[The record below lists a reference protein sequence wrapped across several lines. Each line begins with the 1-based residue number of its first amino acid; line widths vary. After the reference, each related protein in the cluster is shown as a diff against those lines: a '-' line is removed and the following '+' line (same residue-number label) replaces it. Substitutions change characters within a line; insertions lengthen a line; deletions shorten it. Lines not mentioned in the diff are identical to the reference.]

1 VNRFFSLQGKIE
13 MNYRKDYSVRSGL
26 ITLLSATALLLGC
39 SDSNEGKI
47 TQSSDSATPPAV
59 ETEVNPFFV
68 EWDTPYGIPPFDSI
82 KDEHYKPAV
91 EAAIAG
97 LMQEIAV
104 IRDNP
109 EPATFENTIEA
120 LETSGSAVDKVF
132 GVFRNITNTDTNDAL
147 LEMET
152 EFYPQLT
159 RVKDSIFLDDAI
171 FQRVKTVYDQRDS
184 LQLDQQK
191 ARLLE
196 LQYRDFVRRGAALE
210 EAAKVRI
217 KEINSRLS
225 ELTTAFGQNLLA
237 ETKSFE
243 LVVTD
248 EADLA
253 GLSDSL
259 KGSAKSAAKEKGRP
273 DAWIFGLNRSVYE
286 AFMTFA
292 DNRELRR
299 QLFNGYRNRAANGGA
314 TDNGDIITEI
324 VKLRAEA
331 AELRGHESHAAF
343 QLETRMAKTP
353 ENALEFLGKVWEP
366 GLERAREEQLE
377 MQAIVEAEGHDFL
390 IEGHDWWYYAEKL
403 RQQKYAIDDSEV
415 RPYFQMENV
424 REGAF
429 HVANKLFGV
438 TFEPLNDVPKW
449 NPQVQPYLALDAD
462 GNHLGVFMLDYYARD
477 SKRGGAWMSTYRDTS
492 NINGNDVRPIVTNNL
507 NLMTPAEG
515 EPTLMSFDE
524 VTTLFHE
531 FGHGLHGLM
540 TKQHYSRFSGT
551 SGSPRDYTEFPAQF
565 MEHYAAEPEVLQ
577 IFARN
582 YQNGK
587 VIPAALVEKIR
598 MARTHN
604 QGFKTTE
611 YVAASLLDMN
621 WHNLNSNDAASAE
634 SARDFE
640 VKVLDEYGKIN
651 QIEPRYR
658 SAYFSHIFAGG
669 YSAGY
674 YAYLWS
680 EILDSDGFE
689 AFKEAGNIYDPE
701 LAKRLKENIYEAGG
715 KEEADV
721 LYRKFRGKDP
731 SIGPLLR
738 NRGFPVTDIGP

>member
-1 VNRFFSLQGKIE
+1 MK
-13 MNYRKDYSVRSGL
+13 YRRAHTVRNGL
-26 ITLLSATALLLGC
+26 LTMLSATALLWGC
-39 SDSNEGKI
+39 SDSNEGNI
-47 TQSSDSATPPAV
+47 AQSPETAEPPAEV
-59 ETEVNPFFV
+59 TEVNPFFV

-91 EAAIAG
+91 DAAIAE
-97 LMQEIAV
+97 LLEEIEV
-104 IRDNP
+104 IRTNP
-109 EPATFENTIEA
+109 EPASFANTIEA
-120 LETSGSAVDKVF
+120 LETSGGAVNKVF
-132 GVFRNITNTDTNDAL
+132 GVFSNITNTDTNDAL

-152 EFYPQLT
+152 EFYPERT
-159 RVKDSIFLDDAI
+159 RVNDSIILDDAI
-171 FQRVKTVYDQRDS
+171 FQRVKTVYEQRDS
-184 LQLDQQK
+184 LELDEQQ

-196 LQYRDFVRRGAALE
+196 LKYRDFVRSGAAMDE
-210 EAAKVRI
+210 QSKTRM
-217 KEINSRLS
+217 KEINARLS

-237 ETKSFE
+237 ETKAFE

-248 EADLA
+248 EADLS

-259 KGSAKSAAKEKGRP
+259 KGSAKSAAKSKGQP

-292 DNRELRR
+292 DNRDLRL

-314 TDNGDIITEI
+314 TDNGDLITEMA
-324 VKLRAEA
+324 KLRAEA
-331 AELRGHESHAAF
+331 AELRGYKSHAAF

-353 ENALEFLGKVWEP
+353 ENALDFLGKVWDP
-366 GLERAREEQLE
+366 GLAKAREEQLA
-377 MQAIVEAEGHDFL
+377 MQAIVEAEGHNFI

-403 RQQKYAIDDSEV
+403 RQQKYAINDSEV
-415 RPYFQMENV
+415 RPYFQLDNV
-424 REGAF
+424 RKGAF

-449 NPQVQPYLALDAD
+449 NPGVQPYVALDAD

-477 SKRGGAWMSTYRDTS
+477 SKRGGAWMSNYRQAT
-492 NINGNDVRPIVTNNL
+492 NINGNDIRPIVTNNL

-515 EPTLMSFDE
+515 EPTLLSFDE

-540 TKQHYSRFSGT
+540 TKQNYARFSGT
-551 SGSPRDYTEFPAQF
+551 GGPRDYTEFPAQF
-565 MEHYAAEPEVLQ
+565 MEHYAAEPEVLA
-577 IFARN
+577 IFAKN
-582 YQNGK
+582 YKTGE
-587 VIPAALVEKIR
+587 VIPAELVEKIR
-598 MARTHN
+598 KARTHN

-621 WHNLNSNDAASAE
+621 WHNLAANDATSVE
-634 SARDFE
+634 SARDYE
-640 VKVLDEYGKIN
+640 LNLLSEYGKPDL
-651 QIEPRYR
+651 IEPRYR

-689 AFKEAGNIYDPE
+689 AFKETGNIYDPE
-701 LAKRLKENIYEAGG
+701 LAERLKENIYEAGG
-715 KEEADV
+715 KEDADV
-721 LYRKFRGKDP
+721 LYRKFRGNDP
-731 SIGPLLR
+731 SINPLLR
-738 NRGFPVTDIGP
+738 NRGFPVIEMGS